1 MPVIENLTLI
11 LSLVLGLI
19 TLISYVIR
27 AATKNTNAIA
37 RLTLILHQLDETLRD
52 MQAEISENRRRF
64 EDRLDGH
71 DSRLAALEAR
81 AIPIRPM
88 SPNPA
93 LQFYFLEDP
102 DGYTVLMTETDRHEL
117 ADAVA
122 SLLGRGLRLALVAG
136 HEDRPVIFCSTSV
149 VSGVMVLTPAGADIV
164 KALSRGASW
173 AALRAASAARRRVAS
188 CSRPAA

>member
-1 MPVIENLTLI
+1 VFPDRGHPVSNRPYHPAALLLSYIIITSERTRPMPVIENLTLI

-19 TLISYVIR
+19 TLITYVIR

-81 AIPIRPM
+81 A
-88 SPNPA
+88 
-93 LQFYFLEDP
+93 
-102 DGYTVLMTETDRHEL
+102 DRKEKQ
-117 ADAVA
+117 
-122 SLLGRGLRLALVAG
+122 
-136 HEDRPVIFCSTSV
+136 
-149 VSGVMVLTPAGADIV
+149 TP
-164 KALSRGASW
+164 
-173 AALRAASAARRRVAS
+173 
-188 CSRPAA
+188 

>member
-1 MPVIENLTLI
+1 MPLIENLTLI

-19 TLISYVIR
+19 TLITYVIR

-81 AIPIRPM
+81 ADRKE
-88 SPNPA
+88 NP
-93 LQFYFLEDP
+93 
-102 DGYTVLMTETDRHEL
+102 THEP
-117 ADAVA
+117 
-122 SLLGRGLRLALVAG
+122 RN
-136 HEDRPVIFCSTSV
+136 
-149 VSGVMVLTPAGADIV
+149 
-164 KALSRGASW
+164 
-173 AALRAASAARRRVAS
+173 
-188 CSRPAA
+188 